1 MVGLSEYYF
10 PIFEQALKERGLPL
24 ELKYLSVVESAL
36 NPMAVSRVGATG
48 LWQFMYTTAKEYEL
62 QMNSYVDE
70 RRDPVAAS
78 RAAADYL
85 SNMYGRY
92 GDWLLA
98 IASYNCGP
106 GNVDR
111 AIYKAGGKLDFWAIQ
126 PYLPGETRNYVPTY
140 IAVTYIM
147 NYAKEHE
154 IYPDA
159 PELALEP
166 VPVQVDKYVSLS
178 SLSRTLDMDKEQL
191 YLINPKYRRRI
202 VNGSGARPQ
211 TVWLPP
217 VKAELYAS
225 LKENGGEA
233 RAIAVSDV
241 EEAAEQVVYRVRR
254 GDNMSA
260 IAKDRKRTRLN
271 YSN

>member
-1 MVGLSEYYF
+1 MILRPPRSTRTDSLFPYTTLFRSEYYF

-98 IASYNCGP
+98 IASHNCGP

-111 AIYKAGGKLDFWAIQ
+111 AIYKAGGKLDFWALQ
-126 PYLPGETRNYVPTY
+126 P
-140 IAVTYIM
+140 
-147 NYAKEHE
+147 
-154 IYPDA
+154 
-159 PELALEP
+159 
-166 VPVQVDKYVSLS
+166 
-178 SLSRTLDMDKEQL
+178 
-191 YLINPKYRRRI
+191 
-202 VNGSGARPQ
+202 
-211 TVWLPP
+211 
-217 VKAELYAS
+217 
-225 LKENGGEA
+225 
-233 RAIAVSDV
+233 
-241 EEAAEQVVYRVRR
+241 
-254 GDNMSA
+254 
-260 IAKDRKRTRLN
+260 
-271 YSN
+271 